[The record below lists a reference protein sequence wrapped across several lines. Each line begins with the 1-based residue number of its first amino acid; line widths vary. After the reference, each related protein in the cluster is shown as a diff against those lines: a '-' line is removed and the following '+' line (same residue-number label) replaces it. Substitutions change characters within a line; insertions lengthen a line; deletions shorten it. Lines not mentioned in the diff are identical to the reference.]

1 MSNKLVIYHNDVGS
15 VAFRKFKSV
24 EHNIFDALVY
34 NFREKGTE
42 QITFTFQY
50 LKELIDYKDTDTTSF
65 AKLLDSMYNK
75 LIKCD
80 IKIGNSLEW
89 TRFVLF
95 IDYTIS
101 IPKQSITVS
110 VHPKFAYIL
119 NSLQANFT
127 QYELMNS
134 LNLRSTYSKVFYK
147 HMMQYKSTGIWKV
160 EIEEFRRLMDIPE
173 KYSVSDIDKWVLTPI
188 LKEINELKTNKDE
201 LYHYNLKIKKI
212 YAVVGRGRPRVASF
226 EFKFR
231 KELSKAQIEH
241 IANGLKP
248 KYGLNQDVKQPK
260 KHKIYNLKIDEKKID
275 QWDRY
280 FKNNKTTLEI
290 VAPDGNHNTVFI
302 TGVKIL
308 LNGKIGLFTQNSYN
322 LYKLKPFEFMSI
334 DKMFDDF
341 IDKFKISGI

>member
-134 LNLRSTYSKVFYK
+134 LNLRSTYAKVFYK

-188 LKEINELKTNKDE
+188 LKEINDLKTNKDE
-201 LYHYNLKIKKI
+201 LYHYNLKVKKI
-212 YAVVGRGRPRVASF
+212 YEVVGRGRPRVSAF

-231 KELSKAQIEH
+231 KELSKAQIEKSSK
-241 IANGLKP
+241 IASVSKEKKLKP
-248 KYGLNQDVKQPK
+248 KLHQQVMKDGLVKAYDD
-260 KHKIYNLKIDEKKID
+260 IYV
-275 QWDRY
+275 
-280 FKNNKTTLEI
+280 KNNKTTIRL
-290 VAPDGNHNTVFI
+290 VAKDGNSNTFYVQSIFKNLDN
-302 TGVKIL
+302 KIIMKAK
-308 LNGKIGLFTQNSYN
+308 NTDNDYIKE
-322 LYKLKPFEFMSI
+322 FEFRTL
-334 DKMFDDF
+334 DKLRDY
-341 IDKFKISGI
+341 IENHII

>member
-134 LNLRSTYSKVFYK
+134 LNLRSTYAKVFYK

-188 LKEINELKTNKDE
+188 LKEINDLKTNKDE
-201 LYHYNLKIKKI
+201 LYHYNLKVKKI
-212 YAVVGRGRPRVASF
+212 YEVVGRGRPRVSAF

-231 KELSKAQIEH
+231 KELSKAQIEKSSK
-241 IANGLKP
+241 IASVSKEQKLKP
-248 KYGLNQDVKQPK
+248 KLHQQVMKDGLVKAYDD
-260 KHKIYNLKIDEKKID
+260 IYV
-275 QWDRY
+275 
-280 FKNNKTTLEI
+280 KNNKTTIRL
-290 VAPDGNHNTVFI
+290 VAKDGNSNTFYVQSIFKNLDN
-302 TGVKIL
+302 KIIMKAK
-308 LNGKIGLFTQNSYN
+308 NTDNDYIKE
-322 LYKLKPFEFMSI
+322 FEFRTLDELRI
-334 DKMFDDF
+334 Y
-341 IDKFKISGI
+341 IENHII

>member
-134 LNLRSTYSKVFYK
+134 LNLRSTYAKVFYK

-188 LKEINELKTNKDE
+188 LKEINDLKTNKDE
-201 LYHYNLKIKKI
+201 LYHYNLKVKKI
-212 YAVVGRGRPRVASF
+212 YEVVGRGRPRVASF

-231 KELSKAQIEH
+231 KELSKAQIEKSSK
-241 IANGLKP
+241 IASVSKEQKP
-248 KYGLNQDVKQPK
+248 KPKIHQQVMKEGLVKAYDDIYVKNTKTTIRLVAKDGNSNTFYVQSIFK
-260 KHKIYNLKIDEKKID
+260 NLDNKIIMRAKNTDNDYIKEFEFRTLDELGKYIENHKI
-275 QWDRY
+275 
-280 FKNNKTTLEI
+280 
-290 VAPDGNHNTVFI
+290 
-302 TGVKIL
+302 
-308 LNGKIGLFTQNSYN
+308 
-322 LYKLKPFEFMSI
+322 
-334 DKMFDDF
+334 
-341 IDKFKISGI
+341 

>member
-50 LKELIDYKDTDTTSF
+50 LKELIDYKDSDTTSF

-134 LNLRSTYSKVFYK
+134 LNLRSTYAKVFYK

-188 LKEINELKTNKDE
+188 LKEINDLKTNKDE
-201 LYHYNLKIKKI
+201 LYHYNLKVKKI
-212 YAVVGRGRPRVASF
+212 YEVVGRGRPRVSAF

-231 KELSKAQIEH
+231 KELSKAQIEKSSK
-241 IANGLKP
+241 IASVSKEQKLKP
-248 KYGLNQDVKQPK
+248 KLHQQVMKDGLVKAYDD
-260 KHKIYNLKIDEKKID
+260 IYV
-275 QWDRY
+275 
-280 FKNNKTTLEI
+280 KNNKTTIRL
-290 VAPDGNHNTVFI
+290 VAKDGNSNTFYVQSIFKNLDN
-302 TGVKIL
+302 KIIMKAK
-308 LNGKIGLFTQNSYN
+308 NTDNDYIKE
-322 LYKLKPFEFMSI
+322 FEFRTLDELRI
-334 DKMFDDF
+334 Y
-341 IDKFKISGI
+341 IENHII

>member
-34 NFREKGTE
+34 KFREKGTE

-160 EIEEFRRLMDIPE
+160 EVEEFRRLMDIPE
-173 KYSVSDIDKWVLTPI
+173 KYRMCDIDDRIIKPI
-188 LKEINELKTNKDE
+188 LKEINDLKTNKDE
-201 LYHYNLKIKKI
+201 LYHYNLKVKKI
-212 YAVVGRGRPRVASF
+212 YEVVGRGRPRVSAF

-231 KELSKAQIEH
+231 KELSKSQIEKSSK
-241 IANGLKP
+241 IASVSKEQKTKP
-248 KYGLNQDVKQPK
+248 KIHQQVIKDGLVKAYDD
-260 KHKIYNLKIDEKKID
+260 IYA
-275 QWDRY
+275 
-280 FKNNKTTLEI
+280 KNNKTTIRL
-290 VAPDGNHNTVFI
+290 VAKDGNSNTFYVQSIFKLDS
-302 TGVKIL
+302 KIIMKAK
-308 LNGKIGLFTQNSYN
+308 NTDNDYIKE
-322 LYKLKPFEFMSI
+322 FEFRTL
-334 DKMFDDF
+334 DKLRDY
-341 IDKFKISGI
+341 IENHII

>member
-1 MSNKLVIYHNDVGS
+1 MSNKLVVYHNDVNS

-42 QITFTFQY
+42 HITFTFQY
-50 LKELIDYKDTDTTSF
+50 LKELIDYKDTDTRTF

-80 IKIGNSLEW
+80 IKVGNSLEW

-95 IDYTIS
+95 TDYTIS

-119 NSLQANFT
+119 NNLQANFT
-127 QYELMNS
+127 QYEFINS
-134 LNLRSTYSKVFYK
+134 LSLKSTYSKVFYK
-147 HMMQYKSTGIWKV
+147 HMMQYKSTGIWKI
-160 EIEEFRRLMDIPE
+160 EIEEFRRLLDIPE
-173 KYSVSDIDKWVLTPI
+173 KYQNSDIEKRVLKPI
-188 LKEINELKTNKDE
+188 LKEINNLKTDKDE

-212 YAVVGRGRPRVASF
+212 YEVVGRGRPRISAL
-226 EFKFR
+226 EFKYR
-231 KELSKAQIEH
+231 RELSKAQIEQ

-248 KYGLNQDVKQPK
+248 KYGLKQDVKPK
-260 KHKIYNLKIDEKKID
+260 KHKIYNLKIDEKRIE
-275 QWDRY
+275 QWDKY

-290 VAPDGNHNTVFI
+290 VAPDGNRNLVFI
-302 TGVKIL
+302 TGVRIL
-308 LNGKIGLFTQNSYN
+308 LNGKIGLFTQNAYN
-322 LYKLKPFEFMSI
+322 FYQLKPFEFLSI

-341 IDKFKISGI
+341 IDKFKISGN